1 MALAQDLLPL
11 IESLRAIPGELGFR
25 PYTSVRLR
33 TRTWSGA
40 EPGDGTATDA
50 FLALTT
56 GGQPAK
62 VREITSREVQSS
74 GGRYTDA
81 DFVVGPLTPQHTPT
95 GGGSA
100 GYTPAELDPS
110 SSARN
115 VERHV
120 VLVGPG
126 DAASEWT
133 IVDAKLDR
141 PLRYTLVIRRTE
153 RTA

>member
-1 MALAQDLLPL
+1 MALAQDLLDL
-11 IESLRAIPGELGFR
+11 IEGLRGLPGELGFR

-40 EPGDGTATDA
+40 EPGDGTATDS

-62 VREITSREVQSS
+62 VRQISSREVAAS

-81 DFVVGPLTPQHTPT
+81 DFVVGPLTPAHTAS
-95 GGGSA
+95 GGGTA
-100 GYTPAELDPS
+100 GYTPTQLAPNS
-110 SSARN
+110 TARN

-126 DAASEWT
+126 EASSEWL
-133 IVDAKLDR
+133 IVGSQLDR
-141 PLRYTLVIRRTE
+141 ALRYTLTIRRTE

>member
-1 MALAQDLLPL
+1 MTLRDDLLPQ
-11 IESLRAIPGELGFR
+11 IEALRGIPGALGFR
-25 PYTSVRLR
+25 PYTSVVLR

-40 EPGDGTATDA
+40 EPGDGTHTDEN
-50 FLALTT
+50 LSLTA

-62 VREITSREVQSS
+62 VRQISAREVQAS

-81 DFVVGPLTPQHTPT
+81 DFIVGPLTPRHTAP

-100 GYTPAELDPS
+100 GYTAAQLAPG

-120 VLVGPG
+120 VLTGPG
-126 DAASEWT
+126 ESSSEWL
-133 IVDAKLDR
+133 IVGDQKDR
-141 PLRYTLVIRRTE
+141 ALRYMLTIRRTE
-153 RTA
+153 RTT

>member
-1 MALAQDLLPL
+1 MTLRDDLLPQ
-11 IESLRAIPGELGFR
+11 IEALRGIPGQLGFR
-25 PYTSVRLR
+25 PYTSVVLR

-40 EPGDGTATDA
+40 EPGDGTHSDA
-50 FLALTT
+50 SLSLTA

-62 VREITSREVQSS
+62 VRQISAREVQAS

-81 DFVVGPLTPQHTPT
+81 DFIVGPLTPEHTAP

-100 GYTPAELDPS
+100 GYTPAQLAPG

-120 VLVGPG
+120 VLTGPG
-126 DAASEWT
+126 ETASEWL
-133 IVDAKLDR
+133 IVGDQKDR
-141 PLRYTLVIRRTE
+141 ALRYTLTIRRTE
-153 RTA
+153 RTT